1 MTDPISSAG
10 ATAFSG
16 LYAQSLRMKIIAEN
30 IANAESTGK
39 TPGADPYR
47 RKMVSFQDTYD
58 ELKDANTITADMSG
72 LDKTPFRT
80 EHLPGHPAADKDG
93 NVKMPNVNMT
103 VEMTDMKQA
112 LRSYEANLQVIR
124 QGRDM
129 ASSLVDLLKG

>member
-1 MTDPISSAG
+1 MTDPISAAG

-16 LYAQSLRMKIIAEN
+16 LYAQSLRMKVIAEN

-47 RKMVSFQDTYD
+47 RKTVSFQDTFD
-58 ELKDANTITADMSG
+58 EVKDANTVTADMNG
-72 LDKTPFRT
+72 LDQTPFRT

-103 VEMTDMKQA
+103 MEMADMKQA
-112 LRSYEANLQVIR
+112 LRSYEANLQVVK

-129 ASSLVDLLKG
+129 AASLVDLLKG